1 MHLFNPM
8 RMQSN
13 QYFIRT
19 SSAYVLI
26 QQVDEVNNL
35 SLTTQ
40 GTMNMNPTI
49 KFLLMKLNLG
59 VAGLKVNKNPSLSR
73 GGCV

>member
-1 MHLFNPM
+1 M
-8 RMQSN
+8 RMQSSN
-13 QYFIRT
+13 QYFMRT

-40 GTMNMNPTI
+40 RTMNMNPTI

-59 VAGLKVNKNPSLSR
+59 VAGFKVNKNPYLSR
-73 GGCV
+73 GRCV